1 MRRSAPW
8 TENAVPRV
16 SARGRTALFAALA
29 ALALAAPAAASAADD
44 MNAPTPLPFNQ
55 SALGDS
61 RTATIQAGEPMTD
74 LFPNDFCSGTPSVAA
89 NRTFWWTFRG
99 TGGPIRLTTSGS
111 LSFAPGIFDTVL
123 GVYQGSGIPGA
134 TPIGCN
140 DDDPATG
147 TVTSGFVL
155 NSLPGVQYL
164 VQVGACDGSA
174 AAPPETTLCGGATQD
189 GIYDVAA
196 ITNDDLA
203 QAQPIATGATVGGTN
218 RGTTTVPG
226 ENTACGG
233 TSLGKTV
240 WYGWSA
246 PGAGTGTITV
256 SGTPSMGAVVA
267 LYRDGVFVS
276 CALAPAGSGTA
287 QLRAPVAGGGYQIQ
301 VGGRGTG
308 INGEADFTVSAGF
321 TAAPPP
327 PVVPDRDGD
336 GALNAADC
344 APDNPGIH
352 PGARDVPGDGVD
364 QDCSGRDARLAL
376 VSSRPRANWLFFRRY
391 TMLTRLVALNVKPG
405 MRVEVR
411 CSGRSCPFKRPQ
423 VTRIT
428 KTRASV
434 SLLGR
439 KLRRA
444 HLRPGTTIEV
454 RIARPEFI
462 SRVTRFRFERT
473 RRDPVQQTLCLAPG
487 ARKAG
492 RCA

>member
-1 MRRSAPW
+1 MRRVAPR
-8 TENAVPRV
+8 N
-16 SARGRTALFAALA
+16 GRTAPRTSARTRTAVLAALA
-29 ALALAAPAAASAADD
+29 ALMLAAPAAASAADD

-61 RTATIQAGEPMTD
+61 RTATIQGGEPMTD
-74 LFPNDFCSGTPSVAA
+74 LSPNDFCPGTPDVAA
-89 NRTFWWTFRG
+89 NRTLWWTFRG
-99 TGGPIRLTTSGS
+99 TGGPIRITTSGS
-111 LSFAPGIFDTVL
+111 LSFAPDIFDTVL

-134 TPIGCN
+134 TAVGCN

-147 TVTSGFVL
+147 SVTSGFVV
-155 NSLPGVQYL
+155 NTLPGVQYL

-174 AAPPETTLCGGATQD
+174 GAAPATTTCGTASQD
-189 GIYDVAA
+189 GIYNVAA
-196 ITNDDLA
+196 ITNDDPA
-203 QAQPIATGATVGGTN
+203 QAQPVATGATVGGTN
-218 RGTTTVPG
+218 RGTTVAAG
-226 ENTACGG
+226 ENTGCDGAAF
-233 TSLGKTV
+233 GKTV
-240 WYGWSA
+240 WYGWAA
-246 PGAGTGTITV
+246 PGAGTGTVTV
-256 SGTPSMGAVVA
+256 SGAASMAPVVA

-287 QLRAPVAGGGYQIQ
+287 QLRAPVTAGGYQIQ

-308 INGEADFTVSAGF
+308 INGESDFTISSTF

-327 PVVPDRDGD
+327 APSPDRDRD

-344 APDNPGIH
+344 APDDARIH
-352 PGARDVPGDGVD
+352 PGAQDTPGDGID
-364 QDCSGRDARLAL
+364 QDCSGADARLAL

-391 TMLTRLVALNVKPG
+391 TRLTRLVALNVSPG
-405 MRVEVR
+405 MRIEVR
-411 CSGRSCPFKRPQ
+411 CAGRGCPIKRPQ

-428 KTRASV
+428 KTRTSV

-454 RIARPEFI
+454 RISRAGFI
-462 SRVTRFRFERT
+462 TRVTRFRFVRL

-487 ARKAG
+487 ATKAG